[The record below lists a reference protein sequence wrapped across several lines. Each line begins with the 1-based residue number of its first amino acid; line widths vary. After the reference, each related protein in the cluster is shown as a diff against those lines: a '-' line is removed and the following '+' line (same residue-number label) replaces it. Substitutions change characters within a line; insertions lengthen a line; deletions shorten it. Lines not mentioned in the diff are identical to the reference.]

1 MLYGLPQD
9 EVKMM
14 VSYGRGKLE
23 FNIPSEIVTLNIL
36 LECDILLVITF
47 SWILYSLLV
56 ITCGKI
62 SGQVLLLA
70 ENS

>member
-1 MLYGLPQD
+1 MCYGLLQD
-9 EVKMM
+9 EAKMM
-14 VSYGRGKLE
+14 VSCGRGKLE
-23 FNIPSEIVTLNIL
+23 FNIPSEIVTLNMV

-47 SWILYSLLV
+47 SWILYGLLV